1 MAIIPYILEPS
12 IKIAANNNIKM
23 STISFFAFD
32 SFFSDLKNKH
42 KYLTLHLNFSLHAPT
57 P

>member
-12 IKIAANNNIKM
+12 IKTAANNNIKM
-23 STISFFAFD
+23 RTISSFVFD

>member
-1 MAIIPYILEPS
+1 MVKIPYMLEPS

-23 STISFFAFD
+23 STISCSAFD
-32 SFFSDLKNKH
+32 SLFLDLKNKH
-42 KYLTLHLNFSLHAPT
+42 KYLTLYFNISLHAPT